1 MRAATQHYSLPP
13 ILTYYRG
20 SGKPIKH
27 SKSPSFLVVLLR
39 CVGGGVRPARLPR
52 RDAWY
57 FLFTFFLSC
66 LISSTR
72 LGRLAEGGKK
82 KNHTQTRNL
91 SIQPH
96 FGYANTTSLLNLT
109 EQTLQKRNDKLR
121 LFALSGCLTLPWLQ
135 RKNSFLEETD
145 RNGADWCFVGSF
157 WNKSAR

>member
-66 LISSTR
+66 LISSTQ

-82 KNHTQTRNL
+82 KKITHKHGICLSNHILAMQTQHHCWTSLNKLCRNV
-91 SIQPH
+91 
-96 FGYANTTSLLNLT
+96 TTSWDCLLSVDASRCHGYSGRIPFWRK
-109 EQTLQKRNDKLR
+109 QTGTVQTGVL
-121 LFALSGCLTLPWLQ
+121 
-135 RKNSFLEETD
+135 
-145 RNGADWCFVGSF
+145 
-157 WNKSAR
+157 